1 MSASSSSS
9 ASPPSPERA
18 PARFAV
24 VGRVNKGKSSVLAT
38 LVEEADNARIRVSA
52 TPGETTRC
60 QSIPLIL
67 NGETLVE
74 FIDTPGFNQARRALA
89 WLREHHREEEGAA
102 RLDAVRE
109 FVRTFRDRE
118 EFVDECRLLQPILDG
133 AGIVY
138 VVDASKPYRPDFA
151 AEMEILRWTGR
162 PRMAVMNFL
171 TGDTSHESEWRERLG
186 EFFNLTREFN
196 AHTARFRERIR
207 LLRHLLEIE
216 DRHRDNIEK
225 TIRLLEAGWDRR
237 RDEAAD
243 VVVGLL
249 QRALTE
255 KACQNFSQ
263 EDNRRAHRR
272 QQVESELQEAYRAQV
287 RALEAAQHARLSELY
302 RHQKAE
308 YIHPVAGDLLEGD
321 DLFAEETW
329 QVLGLAPMQLAVA
342 SGLAGGAAGA
352 VVDVATG
359 GATHGLGTVFGAVGG
374 FLGALWKGRA
384 LAEIKIDHPLL
395 GNAGLN
401 PGGVK
406 LCAGPPKNPN
416 FPWVL
421 LDRALYHFEHLVTR
435 SHGRRDQFV
444 IDFSGIAK
452 ASGEGGKQGYAS
464 RLEHTERRALGKW
477 FDALGKSPTGDEAS
491 DAQVFETLRAVL
503 ARIEEGALRVLPRE
517 AEEG

>member
-1 MSASSSSS
+1 MSD
-9 ASPPSPERA
+9 PGETPSDRS

-38 LVEEADNARIRVSA
+38 LVEEADNQRLRIGP

-60 QSIPLIL
+60 QTIPLTL

-74 FIDTPGFNQARRALA
+74 FIDTPGFNQARQALA
-89 WLREHHREEEGAA
+89 WLRAHHREEEGRA
-102 RLDAVRE
+102 RLEAVRQ
-109 FVRTFRDRE
+109 FVATFRDAE

-138 VVDASKPYRPDFA
+138 VVDASKPYRTDFV

-171 TGDTSHESEWRERLG
+171 SGDTSHAQEWREHLG
-186 EFFNLTREFN
+186 EFFNLTRDFN

-216 DRHRDNIEK
+216 DRHRGSIEK
-225 TIRLLEAGWDRR
+225 TIQLLESGWNRR
-237 RDEAAD
+237 REDAAD
-243 VVVGLL
+243 IVINLL

-255 KACQNFSQ
+255 KACKNASH
-263 EDNRRAHRR
+263 EDTRRSHRR
-272 QQVESELQEAYRAQV
+272 QQVEAKLQEEYRTQI
-287 RALEAAQHARLSELY
+287 RMLEGGQHARLSQLY
-302 RHQKAE
+302 RHPKAE
-308 YIHPVAGDLLEGD
+308 MTHESGDAVVEGD

-342 SGLAGGAAGA
+342 ATLAGGAAGA
-352 VVDVATG
+352 GVDLATG
-359 GATHGLGTVFGAVGG
+359 GATHGLGTVIGAAGG
-374 FLGALWKGRA
+374 FIGALWKGRA

-395 GNAGLN
+395 GGGLN

-435 SHGRRDQFV
+435 AHGRRDRFV
-444 IDFSGIAK
+444 IDFADLTK
-452 ASGEGGKQGYAS
+452 AGEGSRQGYAS
-464 RLEHTERRALGKW
+464 RIGADERKVFGRW
-477 FDALGKSPTGDEAS
+477 FDALSRGRAEAIGDREVFSALV
-491 DAQVFETLRAVL
+491 QVLG
-503 ARIEEGALRVLPRE
+503 RIETGELRVRSNGSL
-517 AEEG
+517 EEDC

>member
-1 MSASSSSS
+1 MSASTSSP
-9 ASPPSPERA
+9 SPPA

-38 LVEEADNARIRVSA
+38 LVEEADNARIRISG

-60 QSIPLIL
+60 QSIPLVL

-74 FIDTPGFNQARRALA
+74 FIDTPGFQEARSALA
-89 WLREHHREEEGAA
+89 WLRDHHREEEGAA
-102 RLDAVRE
+102 RLEAVRH
-109 FVRTFRDRE
+109 FVRTFEGRD
-118 EFVDECRLLQPILDG
+118 EFVDECRLLQPVLDG

-138 VVDASKPYRPDFA
+138 IVDASKPYRADFA

-171 TGDTSHESEWRERLG
+171 SGDLSYREEWRERLG

-225 TIRLLEAGWDRR
+225 TILLLESEWDQR

-243 VVVGLL
+243 VMVGLL

-255 KACQNFSQ
+255 KTCRNFSQ
-263 EDNRRAHRR
+263 EDNRRSHRR
-272 QQVESELQEAYRAQV
+272 KQIEAELQEDYRKQV
-287 RALEAAQHARLSELY
+287 RSLEATQHGRLSELY
-302 RHQKAE
+302 RHEHAE
-308 YIHPVAGDLLEGD
+308 HVHAGSGELLEGD

-342 SGLAGGAAGA
+342 SGLAGGAAG
-352 VVDVATG
+352 VMVDVATG
-359 GATHGLGTVFGAVGG
+359 GATHGLGTLFGAAGG
-374 FLGALWKGRA
+374 FFGALWKGRA

-395 GNAGLN
+395 GNGLN

-406 LCAGPPKNPN
+406 LCAGPPRNPN

-421 LDRALYHFEHLVTR
+421 LDRVLYHFEHLVTR
-435 SHGRRDQFV
+435 AHGRRDRFV
-444 IDFSGIAK
+444 IDFADL
-452 ASGEGGKQGYAS
+452 ARAGEGGRQGYTS
-464 RLEHTERRALGKW
+464 RFENAERRALGKW
-477 FDALGKSPTGDEAS
+477 FELLAKSPDEAVN
-491 DAQVFETLRAVL
+491 DAEVFEALRGIL
-503 ARIEEGALRVLPRE
+503 GRIEDGELRVLPE
-517 AEEG
+517 AAADS